1 MDLKEHRRKVL
12 RKLNF
17 ERTEGTK
24 HEKWTLR
31 DSSTSKV
38 YVTTYVSR
46 GNRDMGTGLIKAICS
61 QLHITISQYRQIAA
75 CEMSRGSYYK
85 HLIEKTDIA

>member
-1 MDLKEHRRKVL
+1 MMDLKEHRRKVL

-17 ERTEGTK
+17 ERTEGAK

-31 DSSTSKV
+31 DSSTGKV

-46 GNRDMGTGLIKAICS
+46 GNRDIGAGLMKAICS
-61 QLHITISQYRQIAA
+61 QLHVTISQYRQIAS
-75 CEMSRGSYYK
+75 CEMSRESY
-85 HLIEKTDIA
+85 LQIFNR

>member
-1 MDLKEHRRKVL
+1 MDFKEHRRKVL

-31 DSSTSKV
+31 DSSTGKV

-46 GNRDMGTGLIKAICS
+46 GNRDIGAGLMKAICS
-61 QLHITISQYRQIAA
+61 QLHVTISQYKLIAS
-75 CEMSRGSYYK
+75 CKMSRESYYK
-85 HLIEKTDIA
+85 YLIEKTDIA

>member
-31 DSSTSKV
+31 DSSTGKV

-46 GNRDMGTGLIKAICS
+46 GNRIWVPA
-61 QLHITISQYRQIAA
+61 
-75 CEMSRGSYYK
+75 
-85 HLIEKTDIA
+85 

>member
-17 ERTEGTK
+17 ERTEGAK

-31 DSSTSKV
+31 DSSTGKV

-46 GNRDMGTGLIKAICS
+46 GNRDIGTSLIKAIWFPTTHHDKPI
-61 QLHITISQYRQIAA
+61 QANRVLRNVQRIVLQTFN
-75 CEMSRGSYYK
+75 
-85 HLIEKTDIA
+85 

>member
-17 ERTEGTK
+17 ERTEGAK

-31 DSSTSKV
+31 DSSTGKV

-46 GNRDMGTGLIKAICS
+46 GNRDIGAGLMKAICS
-61 QLHITISQYRQIAA
+61 QLHVTISQYRQIAS
-75 CEMSRGSYYK
+75 CEMSRESYYK
-85 HLIEKTDIA
+85 YLIDKTDIA

>member
-17 ERTEGTK
+17 ERTEGAK

-31 DSSTSKV
+31 DSSTGKV
-38 YVTTYVSR
+38 YVTTYASR
-46 GNRDMGTGLIKAICS
+46 GNRDIGAGLMKAICS
-61 QLHITISQYRQIAA
+61 QLHVTISQYRQIAS
-75 CEMSRGSYYK
+75 CEMSRESYYK
-85 HLIEKTDIA
+85 YLIDKTDIA